1 MTIDEE
7 VALIVTERIYEHNGS
22 QQGFR
27 VLVDRLWPRGIR
39 KEKVDLWLK
48 GVAPSDELRK
58 WYMHEPEKWPE
69 FKKRYFRELKGNPD
83 IERLLGIAKKQDVIL
98 LFGSK
103 EQKLNNAV
111 ALKEYLDKL
120 MK

>member
-1 MTIDEE
+1 MIY
-7 VALIVTERIYEHNGS
+7 VERIYEHNGS
-22 QQGFR
+22 HQGFR

-69 FKKRYFRELKGNPD
+69 FKKRYFKELKGNPD
-83 IERLLGIAKKQDVIL
+83 VDRLLEIAGKQDVIL
-98 LFGSK
+98 LFGSR
-103 EQKLNNAV
+103 EEKLNNAA
-111 ALKEYLDKL
+111 ALKEYLERRL
-120 MK
+120 EETA